1 MTAGRV
7 TIDPAQMGGLPCI
20 RGLRVTVSMIL
31 GQLAAGQSREQILTE
46 YPYLEPEDIS
56 AALAYGA
63 ARVNER
69 DLPVARTA

>member
-1 MTAGRV
+1 
-7 TIDPAQMGGLPCI
+7 MGGLPCI
-20 RGLRVTVSMIL
+20 RGLHVTVSMIL

-46 YPYLEPEDIS
+46 YPYLAAEDIS